1 VWFKTCQ
8 CLYKSRKNRFI
19 RIVIADCNHVPYMWV
34 SVRRKVEKSLN
45 SLFLR
50 SEASLCKSF
59 LPDEVLVR
67 IVGFSGVANSSRR
80 DLARALVPED

>member
-1 VWFKTCQ
+1 MWFKTCQ
-8 CLYKSRKNRFI
+8 YLYKSRKNRFI
-19 RIVIADCNHVPYMWV
+19 RIVIADRNYVACMWV
-34 SVRRKVEKSLN
+34 SVRRKVEKSLD

-59 LPDEVLVR
+59 LPDEVLVG